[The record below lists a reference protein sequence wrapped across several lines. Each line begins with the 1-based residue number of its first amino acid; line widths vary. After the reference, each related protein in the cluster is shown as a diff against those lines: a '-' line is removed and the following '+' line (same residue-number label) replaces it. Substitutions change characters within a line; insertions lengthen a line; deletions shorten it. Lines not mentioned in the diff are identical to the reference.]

1 MDADADEEGE
11 SREGGNLG
19 EDKELIGRGGDDA
32 VDEAGGSCVGGS
44 KGRGGVPSKAPAE
57 ERGGTQEGRG
67 EG

>member
-32 VDEAGGSCVGGS
+32 VDEAGGSCGGGS

-57 ERGGTQEGRG
+57 EQGGTPEGRG